1 MHSSRGNSITIKVLC
16 YLEHTL
22 NICDTPLAEI
32 LEAVAGNQMFKGVDL
47 DLLKRKIIKKKNELK
62 RTRAKNRKMIVR
74 EHKTGTLSIGQECEE
89 EEFKKQRN
97 RISAQISRDRK
108 KEKMKALE
116 ELNRQLE

>member
-1 MHSSRGNSITIKVLC
+1 MLHPVGKSVLIKVLC

-32 LEAVAGNQMFKGVDL
+32 LEAVSSNHMFKGVDL
-47 DLLKRKIIKKKNELK
+47 DLLKRKVIKKKNELK
-62 RTRAKNRKMIVR
+62 RTRAKNRKMLVR
-74 EHKTGTLSIGQECEE
+74 EHKAASLAVGPECEE

-108 KEKMKALE
+108 KEKMKAL
-116 ELNRQLE
+116 